1 MSKALRSHRAAGR
14 RPGPGTGPSPRDPER
29 KRLSPYVSVL
39 GRVLGPRA
47 LGFLGLW
54 VSGYFVVRFWH
65 FGIFWGFEERRLAM
79 TSMTMTL
86 QVLDAKAL
94 QECECMLLH

>member
-1 MSKALRSHRAAGR
+1 MLLGGGR
-14 RPGPGTGPSPRDPER
+14 VLAQGPPQEILNAKDS
-29 KRLSPYVSVL
+29 RLMLVFWD
-39 GRVLGPRA
+39 VLGPRA